1 MNYDDMIQAINEIN
15 ALQNISLDKLPHCS
29 NLIHQLE
36 KRETKKETL
45 FNDIVKKYLDIRN
58 IDYDNNLGKYI
69 VSLTEMVNSYMNFF
83 WPPTNNPFSH
93 QTDFTSSIIPEMLC
107 LIFDKQIKCIDI
119 ELEVSA
125 QSDLAIECIFDISNG
140 GSIRLKNKRV
150 DVAVVK
156 PCELSFNGSKY
167 YLPIPLLAIECKTHL
182 DKNMLSGIEHS
193 VSDLKKTFPDCCYLV
208 ISELSDFNVNKT
220 NYASS
225 SIDEMYILR
234 KQKRAIV
241 RKNANARKNI
251 TSDLFF
257 EITQRLDNNIKM
269 MKSNTPDLQ
278 TRMNIGKLI
287 GR

>member
-15 ALQNISLDKLPHCS
+15 TLQNITLDKLPHCS

-36 KRETKKETL
+36 KRETRKEIL
-45 FNDIVKKYLDIRN
+45 FNDIVSKYLDIRN
-58 IDYDNNLGKYI
+58 IAYDNNLESYI
-69 VSLTEMVNSYMNFF
+69 ISLTETVNSYMNFF
-83 WPPTNNPFSH
+83 WPPANNPFSH
-93 QTDFTSSIIPEMLC
+93 QTDFSSSIIPEMLC
-107 LIFDKQIKCIDI
+107 LIFDKQIRTLDV

-156 PCELSFNGSKY
+156 PCELSFNGSAY
-167 YLPIPLLAIECKTHL
+167 YLPIPLLAIECKTNL

-193 VSDLKKTFPDCCYLV
+193 VSDLKKTFPECCYLV
-208 ISELSDFNVNKT
+208 ISELSDFDINKT

-234 KQKRAIV
+234 KQKRATV
-241 RKNANARKNI
+241 RSNANARNNI

-257 EITQRLDNNIKM
+257 EITQRLNENIEIM
-269 MKSNTPDLQ
+269 NSVTPDLQ
-278 TRMNIGKLI
+278 TRMNDGKLI